1 MATVVSDKRGCKKA
15 LTLLLVVEKI
25 GPPPH
30 KRLSPFTLCHLIL
43 SHPFVRDSSDKN
55 EIDKR
60 TVFALEFYSKH
71 SLSSYGLSKC

>member
-1 MATVVSDKRGCKKA
+1 MAIVVTDKRGCKKA
-15 LTLLLVVEKI
+15 LTLLLVVGKI

-30 KRLSPFTLCHLIL
+30 NRLSLFTLCHLIL

-60 TVFALEFYSKH
+60 TVLALKFFSKH
-71 SLSSYGLSKC
+71 SLSTYGLSKC